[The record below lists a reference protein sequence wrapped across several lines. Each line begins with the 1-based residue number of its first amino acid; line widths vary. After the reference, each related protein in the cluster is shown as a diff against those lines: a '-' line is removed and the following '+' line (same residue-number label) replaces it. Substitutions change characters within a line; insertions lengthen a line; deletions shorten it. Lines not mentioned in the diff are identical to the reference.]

1 MRRQACLFGIYSHV
15 LILLSPS
22 PQVEADKLPA
32 LRSRMFILQAGAAE
46 ARQLEK
52 LMTDYGKQEVLLQRL
67 KDQEQEVQVT
77 IIRIRID
84 LPPFSPVPDPP
95 PIHPYV
101 YSPFLSLY
109 IPPSYLSIYLSL
121 PTSIYLSL
129 PTS

>member
-1 MRRQACLFGIYSHV
+1 
-15 LILLSPS
+15 
-22 PQVEADKLPA
+22 
-32 LRSRMFILQAGAAE
+32 MFILQAGAAE

-84 LPPFSPVPDPP
+84 SPPFSSVPDPP

-101 YSPFLSLY
+101 YSPLPISLY
-109 IPPSYLSIYLSL
+109 TRPFPPLDTPPGPFLTALGFNRLVL
-121 PTSIYLSL
+121 PVLRT
-129 PTS
+129 